1 MNAYETV
8 AGALVAAAV
17 LAGCGGS
24 SSDTS
29 TPPPPPPPTA
39 ISTLEGVYHGTVSEG
54 SEQVSLVLENGQFYS
69 MYGSTAA
76 DGIFHAYGVV
86 QGSGTATT
94 GSFSSTD
101 AKDFFRDGTS
111 PTASVSA
118 TFSPTVSFNGTVTE
132 GTTPFTFTSAPLAA
146 SLYNYK
152 TAASIADIAGAWTMA
167 SMQDESFDLTISSAG
182 AVTGTSASGCSLTGT
197 VTPRPSGKNVFN
209 VSLTFGA
216 APCTAPGQ
224 SASGIGI
231 QFALA
236 DGRHELLVAGTD
248 TDRATAMIFAGAR

>member
-1 MNAYETV
+1 MNAHGKV
-8 AGALVAAAV
+8 GALVAAAV
-17 LAGCGGS
+17 LAGCGS
-24 SSDTS
+24 SSSNTS
-29 TPPPPPPPTA
+29 APPPPPPTA

-54 SEQVSLVLENGQFYS
+54 SEQVSVVLEDGQFYS
-69 MYGSTAA
+69 MYGTTAA

-94 GSFSSTD
+94 GSFSATD

-118 TFSPTVSFNGTVTE
+118 SFSPTVSFNGTVTE
-132 GTTPFTFTSAPLAA
+132 GATPFTFTSAPLAA

-152 TAASIADIAGAWTMA
+152 TAAKLADIAGAWVMA
-167 SMQDESFDLTISSAG
+167 SMQDESFDITISSAG

-197 VTPRPSGKNVFN
+197 AAPRPSGKNVFN
-209 VSLTFGA
+209 VSLTFGP

-224 SASGIGI
+224 SVSGIGI

-236 DGRHELLVAGTD
+236 DGRHELLVAGAD
-248 TDRATAMIFAGAR
+248 SARASAAILSGAR